1 VERKVLASLGYRRKL
16 AMSLFELADFVVNL
30 LINACL
36 QVGLAGRADDDH
48 GVWKGFVTG
57 KR

>member
-1 VERKVLASLGYRRKL
+1 MLASLGYRRKL